1 MYIVR
6 TYFQNGWPESIVWS
20 GDWIRI
26 QPPKSMWNVDPCRS
40 LSETLI
46 KPTNINMGRWWGEN
60 PDIEKW
66 KLKTTSTE
74 FFL

>member
-1 MYIVR
+1 
-6 TYFQNGWPESIVWS
+6 
-20 GDWIRI
+20 
-26 QPPKSMWNVDPCRS
+26 MWNVDPCRS